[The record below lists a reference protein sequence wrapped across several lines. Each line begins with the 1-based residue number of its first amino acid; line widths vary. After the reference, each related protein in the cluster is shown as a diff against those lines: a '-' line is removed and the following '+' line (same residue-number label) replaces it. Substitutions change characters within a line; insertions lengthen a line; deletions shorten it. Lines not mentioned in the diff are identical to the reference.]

1 MPLGGS
7 SKKIDCEFY
16 NASCI
21 NDASQPLPRVQTC
34 GLVFQKKCETVDPE
48 GVEEWKRCA
57 LHRRCYS
64 VPGNFDAIF

>member
-1 MPLGGS
+1 MPLGGF

-48 GVEEWKRCA
+48 GVEE
-57 LHRRCYS
+57 
-64 VPGNFDAIF
+64 